1 MAKFYASVVCVSSS
15 ATAYGDSGTGRQ
27 HGPTVDKS
35 IASSG
40 LAETTG
46 VEGTTVTAELIELA
60 AITCTEATTHLDE
73 SVVSAS
79 VEGLLYI

>member
-15 ATAYGDSGTGRQ
+15 ATTLGDSGTVRQ
-27 HGPTVDKS
+27 HGPIIDKS

-46 VEGTTVTAELIELA
+46 AEGTNATAELIELA
-60 AITCTEATTHLDE
+60 AIACTETTTHLDE
-73 SVVSAS
+73 SVVPAS